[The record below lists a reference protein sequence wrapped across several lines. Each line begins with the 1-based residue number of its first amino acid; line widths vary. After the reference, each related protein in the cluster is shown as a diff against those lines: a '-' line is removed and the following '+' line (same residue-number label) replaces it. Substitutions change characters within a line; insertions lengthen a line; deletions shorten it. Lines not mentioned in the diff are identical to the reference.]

1 MAMPF
6 KIITLKR
13 WREINERCENAE
25 RTADTLARRM
35 DKITDGLSAVVRS
48 CDGLRRD
55 MRSMQRMIND
65 KRKKQWQSTG
75 K

>member
-1 MAMPF
+1 MIMPF
-6 KIITLKR
+6 KIITMKR
-13 WREINERCENAE
+13 WRAMKERCEKAE

-35 DKITDGLSAVVRS
+35 DKIIDGLAAVVRS

-55 MRSMQRMIND
+55 VRSMQRMIND
-65 KRKKQWQSTG
+65 KRKKEWQSTG